1 MPQKIN
7 NSFTYLHKYL
17 QASAENKH
25 KEDMYV
31 SQLNS
36 IADLEQRVK
45 ITTESIQ
52 KTADRLKK
60 TQEHVLKAR
69 ESLKQE
75 SQAKMQECMEL
86 NQQIL
91 HKIRHVYSKLD
102 RALMNSPAQNQVNR
116 LHQTDLLAQQELTLL
131 QMDEYTHETQSLARV
146 IQQSPAKVAA

>member
-75 SQAKMQECMEL
+75 S
-86 NQQIL
+86 
-91 HKIRHVYSKLD
+91 
-102 RALMNSPAQNQVNR
+102 
-116 LHQTDLLAQQELTLL
+116 
-131 QMDEYTHETQSLARV
+131 
-146 IQQSPAKVAA
+146 

>member
-7 NSFTYLHKYL
+7 NYFTYLHKYL

-131 QMDEYTHETQSLARV
+131 QMEEYTHETQSLARV
-146 IQQSPAKVAA
+146 IQQSPAKVAT

>member
-1 MPQKIN
+1 VPQKIN